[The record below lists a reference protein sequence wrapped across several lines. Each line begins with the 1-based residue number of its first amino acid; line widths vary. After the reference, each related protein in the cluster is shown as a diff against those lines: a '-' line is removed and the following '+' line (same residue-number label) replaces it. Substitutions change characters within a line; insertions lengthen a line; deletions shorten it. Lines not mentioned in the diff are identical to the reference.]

1 METETSP
8 KKEEQCKIRIGGAWS
23 GVLEV
28 KLEEW
33 TLPMLKEEIGKRSNC
48 SANRLNLIFS
58 GKVLKDAVG
67 DKKLVDFSLKN
78 NSKILASRT
87 SPDSGNTLNAFMAEE
102 EERSRRLNRV
112 RDAAVAM
119 ASRHSSGSLPLED
132 FNIEL
137 EDQSGQRI
145 NLGSETDQRAVM
157 TGLMLHSN
165 AKTLIQKGQYKD
177 ALDILMMGEE
187 AFSLCDPKLIE
198 MIDNVPILQ
207 IDMVWCYFMLRDISW
222 LSMAGLRLEK
232 AREGL
237 ERSHGKNSNR
247 VRLIQAGLRPE
258 LPIYLRLDLLEGV
271 VAYHSGRFE
280 QATKALT
287 SAQASYQL
295 LQVPD
300 EALSLLMSMGYKEN
314 AARRAMRMSGQN
326 VQQAI
331 DFLIEESERKQHQK
345 EENMIRK
352 KELTEQRNYGM
363 TPLKKVVNLS
373 RLDSLVSIG
382 FERVLAAEA
391 LRRNEND
398 TQKALDDLTN
408 PETNSIIQLYIESR
422 KRKRATQAME
432 TNINGLVSMG
442 FDRSRVTEALNQ
454 ASTKEEALSILLSES
469 PVGSNLTESPSVLYT
484 NEATTSMSEPT
495 SSTNEAAQIIR
506 DNEMEEELVQELTS
520 DPFADYDID
529 VTKEGEAVAEYVALL
544 NSTQGASVTT
554 K

>member
-469 PVGSNLTESPSVLYT
+469 PVGSNLTESPTVLYT